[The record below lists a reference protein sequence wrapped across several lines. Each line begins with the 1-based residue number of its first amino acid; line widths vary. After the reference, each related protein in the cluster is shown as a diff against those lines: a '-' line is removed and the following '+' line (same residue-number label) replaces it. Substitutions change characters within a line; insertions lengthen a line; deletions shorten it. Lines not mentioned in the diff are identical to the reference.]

1 MVENGHHH
9 PPVMPPPMTIH
20 QPLGAARGPAFPPA
34 EQLLQLNYCIH
45 SNPSWAQTVFL
56 GFQHYIVM
64 LGSVVMIA
72 TKLVPTMGGSHGD
85 KARVIQAVLFTSGL
99 NTLLQTLIGSRLP
112 TVMGPSFAY
121 LLSVLTIIED
131 LMDEDFRSEREK
143 QPEKLVMV
151 ENGHHHPPVMAP
163 PMAIHQPLAQTV
175 FLGFQHYIV
184 MLGSVVMIATKLVP
198 TMGGSHGDKAR
209 VIQAVLFTS
218 GLNTLLQTLI
228 GSRLPTVMGP
238 SFAYLL
244 SVLTIIEDLMDEDF
258 RSERER
264 FHHTMRAIQGSLI
277 ISSFINM
284 ILGFSRAWGDFTKLF
299 SPVVIVAYVS
309 ITGLGL
315 FGRGFPQLAKCVE
328 IGLPMLIFLV
338 VLQQYMK
345 RLHHRAHPILER
357 FGLLFC
363 IALVWAFAA
372 LLTVAGAYNNVGAA
386 TKQSCRTDRSYLM
399 ETAPWIRMSYPFQWG
414 APIFRASHVFG
425 MMGAALVSTSTGTF
439 FAASRFA
446 GATPPPGHVLSRS
459 IGFQGIGQL
468 LDGTFGSIV
477 GNAASVENVGLLGLT
492 HVGSRRVVQVSAA
505 FMLFFSIFGKFGA
518 FFASIPLP
526 IFAAIY
532 CVLYGLFN
540 SILNTIF
547 SSPPTVA
554 MIVGTILD
562 NTLDAHDARDDRGVG
577 WWHPFQ
583 HRKGDSRNEEFYSFP
598 LRINEYMP
606 RRSLCLAL
614 HVYSFTSET
623 THGFNDANTQHAYN
637 TNMLASAILSICESG
652 GLVLFPSAKAS
663 PVYDGMTL
671 NSKVAYFFKKK

>member
-1 MVENGHHH
+1 MVENGHQH
-9 PPVMPPPMTIH
+9 PPSAVGPPPMTIH

-72 TKLVPTMGGSHGD
+72 TKLVPTMGGSNGD
-85 KARVIQAVLFTSGL
+85 KARVIQTVLFTSGL

-131 LMDEDFRSEREK
+131 LMDEDFS
-143 QPEKLVMV
+143 
-151 ENGHHHPPVMAP
+151 
-163 PMAIHQPLAQTV
+163 
-175 FLGFQHYIV
+175 
-184 MLGSVVMIATKLVP
+184 
-198 TMGGSHGDKAR
+198 
-209 VIQAVLFTS
+209 
-218 GLNTLLQTLI
+218 
-228 GSRLPTVMGP
+228 
-238 SFAYLL
+238 
-244 SVLTIIEDLMDEDF
+244 
-258 RSERER
+258 SERER
-264 FHHTMRAIQGSLI
+264 FHHTMRAIHGSLI

-284 ILGFSRAWGDFTKLF
+284 ILGFSRAWGEFTKLF
-299 SPVVIVAYVS
+299 SPVIIVAYVS

-315 FGRGFPQLAKCVE
+315 FGRGFPQLARCVE

-345 RLHHRAHPILER
+345 RLHQRAHPILER

-386 TKQSCRTDRSYLM
+386 TKQSCRTDHSYLM
-399 ETAPWIRMSYPFQWG
+399 ESAPWIRMSYPFQWG

-425 MMGAALVSTSTGTF
+425 MMGAALVSTVESTGTF

-446 GATPPPGHVLSRS
+446 GATPPPAHVLSRS

-477 GNAASVENVGLLGLT
+477 GTAASVENVGLLGLT

-532 CVLYGLFN
+532 CVLYGLVASVGVTFIQFTNSNSMRNIYILGLSLFLGISIPQYFVMNTDYVLTGRGPVNSNGGWFN

-583 HRKGDSRNEEFYSFP
+583 HRQGDSRNEEFYSFP

-606 RRSLCLAL
+606 RRFL
-614 HVYSFTSET
+614 
-623 THGFNDANTQHAYN
+623 
-637 TNMLASAILSICESG
+637 
-652 GLVLFPSAKAS
+652 
-663 PVYDGMTL
+663 
-671 NSKVAYFFKKK
+671 